1 MFIPL
6 NYTDTEVG
14 TGDKFSGCKYIYSK
28 ISKKNAPIRKTRP
41 AYAGRAIQQL
51 TGTTPVASEN
61 RFFVKRSSLKSRLRA

>member
-28 ISKKNAPIRKTRP
+28 ISKK
-41 AYAGRAIQQL
+41 
-51 TGTTPVASEN
+51 
-61 RFFVKRSSLKSRLRA
+61 KRSHKKNPPGLRRTGHTATCGNDARRQ